1 MKLRFNR
8 HLVGLQSSVEAQ
20 LEQVARERRALG
32 DRAPGGRGMEGKA
45 GRWVSTCTMEYHG
58 LCSGDE
64 WPGDTVQTLAGGSR
78 SSLSGPRDS
87 VYIAAVCHAQ

>member
-1 MKLRFNR
+1 
-8 HLVGLQSSVEAQ
+8 
-20 LEQVARERRALG
+20 
-32 DRAPGGRGMEGKA
+32 MEGKA

-78 SSLSGPRDS
+78 SSLSRPRDS
-87 VYIAAVCHAQ
+87 VYIAAVRYAQ